1 MIHQGERATII
12 SIINEVTQKECIE
25 VFTPVKVIVA
35 ETTRPTIIV
44 HNAHTVSGGASNQRV
59 KAEQSIKEPALTT
72 MASQRFFI
80 QLVSN

>member
-1 MIHQGERATII
+1 MAGTRMSARMIHQGERATII

-44 HNAHTVSGGASNQRV
+44 HNA
-59 KAEQSIKEPALTT
+59 ALDP
-72 MASQRFFI
+72 
-80 QLVSN
+80 